1 MKRILIAIVS
11 LVLLSSC
18 KKFLTAEMPGNQ
30 LVSVTVFTND
40 QTAIAA
46 QLAIYA
52 RMEGDGLAY
61 QQILNMGLSADEY
74 TNYSTAYFNI
84 DIVNNNVST
93 DNGIVLTLW
102 TNYYKYIYQ
111 ANAVL
116 EGVAKSETLSD
127 TVRTGLE
134 GEARF
139 VRAYCYYYL
148 CTLFGDVPL
157 VTGTDY
163 RVNAQLA
170 RSPLVDI
177 LNFIKEDLETAIPLL
192 PVSYFSA
199 GNTVT
204 TEKVRPNRYAAQ
216 TLLSRAYLISKQWD
230 KAEAAASS
238 VIAGNFQ
245 LLTNL
250 DAVFL
255 KNSAE
260 AIWQY
265 QSVVPG
271 YNTYPGAQLI
281 LTTTPN
287 LAALDTQFVK
297 QFTSIDKRK
306 ASWIKSITVAGRT
319 YYYSNKYKV
328 KQSTSISEY
337 SMVFRLP
344 ELYLIRAEA
353 RQMQGN
359 LPGAEQDL
367 NTVRLRAGLSALS
380 GLTPEALFDSIQ
392 KERRLE
398 LFSESGDR
406 WLNLKR
412 TGQVDNILSQ
422 VKGSNWSSTDALY
435 PIPLAEITRN
445 NRLTQNAGY

>member
-11 LVLLSSC
+11 LVLLPSC

-30 LVSVTVFTND
+30 LVSATVFTND

-116 EGVAKSETLSD
+116 EGVSKSETLSD
-127 TVRTGLE
+127 TVRIGLE

-170 RSPLVDI
+170 RSPLIDI
-177 LNFIKEDLETAIPLL
+177 LNFIKEDLETATPLL

-199 GNTVT
+199 ANTVT

-216 TLLSRAYLISKQWD
+216 TLLSRVYLISKQWD

-255 KNSAE
+255 KNSTE